1 MRQTRQ
7 DTKCILYI
15 TSRRDDVECHRR
27 SSQGTHV
34 IRVIRQA
41 GGRNWRRTI
50 WAKFVANRPTPAGS
64 GIIENVMTIALNA
77 AVTPLTNAN
86 GYIQILSEN

>member
-1 MRQTRQ
+1 MLRYKNVFST
-7 DTKCILYI
+7 L
-15 TSRRDDVECHRR
+15 RRDDVEAVVEVRWR
-27 SSQGTHV
+27 NVYV

-50 WAKFVANRPTPAGS
+50 WAKFVADRPTPAGS